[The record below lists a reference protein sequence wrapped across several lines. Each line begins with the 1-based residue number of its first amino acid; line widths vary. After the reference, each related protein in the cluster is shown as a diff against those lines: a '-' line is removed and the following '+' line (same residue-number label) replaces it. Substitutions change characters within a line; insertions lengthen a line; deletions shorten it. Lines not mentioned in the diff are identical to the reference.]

1 MASDQDLLMA
11 FKTID
16 KSNSG
21 EITADEL
28 RTYLYKKRYNELFVQ
43 RYLRLFDRN
52 RDGKITLEEYQ
63 NTLKEIP
70 KAQREYS
77 QWRELF
83 ETIDKDGNGHITK
96 KELKSVV
103 RQMGSNSLLKLV
115 DFDRF
120 FEEGD
125 SDYSGKLNYREF
137 LDWLDRSQ
145 NA

>member
-96 KELKSVV
+96 KELKSV
-103 RQMGSNSLLKLV
+103 LA